1 MAMGLS
7 QVNNCEFV
15 VFTFKCMAMT
25 RAEFDSEYFGK
36 LILKLNELYKNLML
50 PGILLRRPEA

>member
-1 MAMGLS
+1 MGLS
-7 QVNNCEFV
+7 QVNNWEFV

-25 RAEFDSEYFGK
+25 RAEFDSEYFEK

-50 PGILLRRPEA
+50 PGILLWRPEA